1 MYSKHR
7 PIPEINIV
15 YVGGVGG
22 GWVRKNKNTEKPF
35 QFEYF
40 TTLES

>member
-1 MYSKHR
+1 MCSKHR
-7 PIPEINIV
+7 PIPEING
-15 YVGGVGG
+15 GGVWGG
-22 GWVRKNKNTEKPF
+22 GGKVRKNKNAEKPF